1 MLPCHRLRQGKKE
14 VERERSREGRE
25 ENNEREREREGRHL
39 TTNNFPFPP
48 IARFAKNFT
57 SFVVEEFNF

>member
-25 ENNEREREREGRHL
+25 ENNERERERRETPHHQQ
-39 TTNNFPFPP
+39 FSIPSYSK
-48 IARFAKNFT
+48 ICKKFT
-57 SFVVEEFNF
+57 SFVVEQFDL

>member
-25 ENNEREREREGRHL
+25 ENNEREREGRHL